1 MGQKRVVITG
11 MGVITP
17 LGNNL
22 EECWTNLLA
31 GKSGI
36 TRITNFDTVGY
47 PTQIGGEIK
56 DFSPADFMDRRDAR
70 RMDRFTQM
78 AVAASNLAIADA
90 QIDFN
95 TQDCERVGVI
105 MGTGIGGIST
115 LCDQH
120 RVFLEKGP
128 GRVSPFFIPMLIGNM
143 GAGQVSIIHGLRGP
157 NFTTVSACASSA
169 NAIGEAFR
177 VIQNDEADVMLA
189 GGSEAA
195 VVPLALAGFCS
206 MKAMSTRNDEP
217 AMASRPFDRDRDGF
231 VLSEGAA
238 VVILEDATAALRRG
252 ARISAELIGYGTTGD
267 AYHIV
272 APPPDGAGA
281 AGSMARALKDAGI
294 APTEVDYINAHGT
307 STPPGDIG
315 ETSAIK
321 RVFMEHAYKMAVSS
335 TKSMTGHLLGA
346 AGSLEMI
353 ISVLTMNRGHIPP
366 TINYDNP
373 DPECD
378 LDYVPNKARAA
389 EVKVAMSNSFGFGGH
404 NASLVVKRWGS

>member
-1 MGQKRVVITG
+1 MGI
-11 MGVITP
+11 ITP
-17 LGNNL
+17 LGNNI
-22 EECWTNLLA
+22 EVFWDNLLA

-36 TRITNFDTVGY
+36 TRITHFDTTGY
-47 PTQIGGEIK
+47 PTRIGGEVK
-56 DFSPADFMDRRDAR
+56 DFAPADFMDRKDAK

-90 QIDFN
+90 KIDFK
-95 TQDCERVGVI
+95 TMDTDRVGVI

-120 RVFLEKGP
+120 QVFLEKGP

-143 GAGQVSIIHGLRGP
+143 GAGQVSIIHGLHGP
-157 NFTTVSACASSA
+157 NFTTVSACTSSA

-177 VIQNDEADVMLA
+177 AIQNDEADVMVA

-195 VVPLALAGFCS
+195 LVPLALAGFCS
-206 MKAMSTRNDEP
+206 MKAMSTLNAEP
-217 AMASRPFDRDRDGF
+217 ERASRPFDRDRDGF

-238 VVILEDATAALRRG
+238 VVILENAETAARRG
-252 ARISAELIGYGTTGD
+252 AGISAELLGYGATGD

-281 AGSMARALKDAGI
+281 AAAMRRAIKDAGI
-294 APTEVDYINAHGT
+294 SPSDVDYINAHGT
-307 STPPGDIG
+307 STPPGDLG

-321 RVFMEHAYKMAVSS
+321 RVFKEHANILAISS

-353 ISVLTMNRGHIPP
+353 ISVLAIGRGQIPP
-366 TINYDNP
+366 TINYENP

-378 LDYVPNKARAA
+378 LDYVPNKARVA
-389 EVKVAMSNSFGFGGH
+389 EVNVVMSNSFGFGGH
-404 NASLVVKRWGS
+404 NASLVAKRWGKK